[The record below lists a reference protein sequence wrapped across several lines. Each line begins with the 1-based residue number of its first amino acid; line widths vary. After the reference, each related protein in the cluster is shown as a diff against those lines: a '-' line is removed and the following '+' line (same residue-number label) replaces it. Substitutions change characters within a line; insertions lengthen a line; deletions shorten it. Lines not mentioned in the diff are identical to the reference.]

1 MRPWDLDTS
10 SAQMRHAMEDLQR
23 AWQEVSESWQDQVSQ
38 QFSQQ
43 YLEPLIP
50 VTKRTLDAIS
60 RMQDLTKKMQRDCE
74 S

>member
-1 MRPWDLDTS
+1 
-10 SAQMRHAMEDLQR
+10 MRHAMEDLQR